1 VGKGDTNATFLFC
14 RGGVCGGFCL
24 AGLDVE
30 FFFRFGFCVG
40 HVGVGMGGERG
51 WVRLGWVGYGWWYWK
66 LLLLW
71 VSLLLVERVEG
82 MVVDVNLTGA
92 DPCGVPGG

>member
-1 VGKGDTNATFLFC
+1 MDVLNICKGGRGDTDATFLFC

-40 HVGVGMGGERG
+40 HVGVWRGRGE
-51 WVRLGWVGYGWWYWK
+51 VGWVGMGW
-66 LLLLW
+66 LW
-71 VSLLLVERVEG
+71 LVVLEA
-82 MVVDVNLTGA
+82 VVVVGIVIV
-92 DPCGVPGG
+92 G